1 MRNPVGYTAAPPR
14 PTVCLLPPQVGA
26 LLSNLTMPPKG
37 PLHMPTPRLPTHCS
51 HTCAPCKRGAGP
63 QISKLLSETQ
73 PSRGLRAG
81 GWPPSRSRA
90 LSPSTRVQGP
100 GPSRGTRLGLISA
113 GLPPLMGSSC
123 TNIPRIQSQLCL
135 GQPRPQP
142 QHSWPPPPQA
152 WDSCSGT
159 LATGWGSNPNS
170 AFPEVGNIGM
180 AGAGGGVGWGEEEK
194 GKGEQT
200 LKGHLSSCPTCPSP
214 SCSASCPSPNS
225 AHTLSSRYQGPSS
238 VLPNLS
244 HQAVPLVSNAQEEVT
259 GQSWEE
265 R

>member
-1 MRNPVGYTAAPPR
+1 MRNPVGYTAAPLR
-14 PTVCLLPPQVGA
+14 PTVRLLPPQVGA

-100 GPSRGTRLGLISA
+100 GPSQGTRLGLISA

-170 AFPEVGNIGM
+170 AFPEVGDIGM

-200 LKGHLSSCPTCPSP
+200 LKDISVPAPPAPPPPALPPALPPTVLTLLAVGTRGPAQFYLICLTRQCPWLAMP
-214 SCSASCPSPNS
+214 
-225 AHTLSSRYQGPSS
+225 R
-238 VLPNLS
+238 
-244 HQAVPLVSNAQEEVT
+244 
-259 GQSWEE
+259 
-265 R
+265 RR